1 MTSCMVYGILNYDMF
16 YIYIYF
22 KIENKVIVNFMKW
35 NIIVIEIVSSKEMTM
50 YCTQRCNKSNLF
62 LRIKYVLPNW
72 HVLEHVLELVLMY
85 FKKSMTFW
93 NSIF

>member
-35 NIIVIEIVSSKEMTM
+35 NIMVIEIVTSKEMTM
-50 YCTQRCNKSNLF
+50 CSTKRHNKSNVF
-62 LRIKYVLPNW
+62 WINW
-72 HVLEHVLELVLMY
+72 
-85 FKKSMTFW
+85 
-93 NSIF
+93 NI

>member
-35 NIIVIEIVSSKEMTM
+35 NIMVIEIVTSKEMTM
-50 YCTQRCNKSNLF
+50 YCTKRHNKSNLF
-62 LRIKYVLPNW
+62 WINW
-72 HVLEHVLELVLMY
+72 
-85 FKKSMTFW
+85 
-93 NSIF
+93 NI

>member
-35 NIIVIEIVSSKEMTM
+35 NIMVIEIVTSKEMTM
-50 YCTQRCNKSNLF
+50 YCSTQRHNKSNLF
-62 LRIKYVLPNW
+62 WINW
-72 HVLEHVLELVLMY
+72 
-85 FKKSMTFW
+85 
-93 NSIF
+93 NI